1 MSGGDVGSLRQ
12 LSLETLRDRFM
23 LSLLVASSQV
33 IEKHAKTASPVAA
46 LVALEVFPR
55 SVRVSARIGQPR
67 GTGRWVSD
75 PKTGDACDP
84 TSGLFREDH
93 DVLGRGL
100 EIRTGK
106 CPTCRL
112 YVQVDLFL
120 NRRKFGSWGGAKRE
134 TFFRVLSP
142 LLRRL

>member
-46 LVALEVFPR
+46 FVALEVFPR

-67 GTGRWVSD
+67 GTARWVSD
-75 PKTGDACDP
+75 SKTGDACDP

-93 DVLGRGL
+93 DCP
-100 EIRTGK
+100 RTRAGD
-106 CPTCRL
+106 PYR
-112 YVQVDLFL
+112 
-120 NRRKFGSWGGAKRE
+120 
-134 TFFRVLSP
+134 
-142 LLRRL
+142 